1 MTRNRAYQLNLSEAH
16 NILKDVKRGTQ
27 KFRKILSVLQDFYP
41 SPHALNCLD
50 IGCSTGIIT
59 SLIKDHFS
67 MAIGM
72 DIDQGAVQYGKDS
85 STSSRVQFLMADA
98 MALPFKINSIDAIV
112 CNHVYEHVPE
122 ANQMMDEIHRVL
134 KEDGFCYFS
143 AGNKYVVMEGHYHL
157 PFLSWLPKPLA
168 HFYLRLTRKGDFYYE
183 EHRSLRGLKQLVKK
197 FRIHDYTLSIIQ
209 NPEKF
214 YASDLFERK
223 TFLYKWIRWLA
234 PYLYPLIPT
243 YIWVLTKK

>member
-1 MTRNRAYQLNLSEAH
+1 MR
-16 NILKDVKRGTQ
+16 DVKSRTQ
-27 KFRKILSVLQDFYP
+27 KFKKILSVLQDYHP
-41 SPHALNCLD
+41 NSQVLNCLD
-50 IGCSTGIIT
+50 IGCSTGTIT

-67 MAIGM
+67 AAIGM
-72 DIDQGAVQYGKDS
+72 DIDQEAVHYGKDS
-85 STSSRVQFLMADA
+85 SPSPRIEFLIADA

-122 ANQMMDEIHRVL
+122 ATQMMDEIHRVL
-134 KEDGFCYFS
+134 RENGFCYFS
-143 AGNKYVVMEGHYHL
+143 AGNKYVVIEGHYHL

-168 HFYLRLTRKGDFYYE
+168 HLYLRLTGKGDFYYE

-223 TFLYKWIRWLA
+223 AFFYKSIRWLA

-243 YIWVLTKK
+243 YVWVLTKK